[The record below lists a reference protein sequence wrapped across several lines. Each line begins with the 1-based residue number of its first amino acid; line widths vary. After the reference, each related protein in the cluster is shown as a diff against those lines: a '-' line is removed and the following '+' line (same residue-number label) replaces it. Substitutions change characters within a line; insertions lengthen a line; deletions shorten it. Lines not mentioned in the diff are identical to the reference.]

1 VGRSVL
7 PHIQAPAGQLLGRL
21 KAYFEGVLTNRLL
34 EILLRLANRLEFE
47 VGDLLKAN

>member
-1 VGRSVL
+1 L
-7 PHIQAPAGQLLGRL
+7 PYIQAPAGQLLGRL